1 MLKTHMAA
9 CLVASALTVVPALA
23 QTSPTAPA
31 TNVAPVT
38 TPAGPAGTTMGANP
52 NATTGANTTA
62 GSTTAAGGG
71 FVTQR
76 EPGMY
81 RASELIGKD
90 VRGGNN
96 EDIGEVGDILIDR
109 NGQVRAVV
117 LDIGGFLGIGETHVA
132 IPMQQVQLRPNQQN
146 AATTGTVG
154 NTTVTTGSTAT
165 TAGQS
170 TTARTGTDQNPS
182 NTAAGPGTTGA
193 DVIVVLMMTKDQL
206 QNAPKFEDNARG
218 SNAGANT
225 GNRSGTTTGTEAA
238 TGTGTT
244 APRP

>member
-9 CLVASALTVVPALA
+9 CLVASALINVPALA
-23 QTSPTAPA
+23 QTSPAAPA

-52 NATTGANTTA
+52 NATTGANTGTSTTA
-62 GSTTAAGGG
+62 GSATIAGGN
-71 FVTQR
+71 FVTRR

-96 EDIGEVGDILIDR
+96 EDIGEVGDLLIDP
-109 NGQVRAVV
+109 NGQVRAVI
-117 LDIGGFLGIGETHVA
+117 LDIGGFLGIGETNVA

-146 AATTGTVG
+146 AATTGTTG
-154 NTTVTTGSTAT
+154 NTTATTGSTAT
-165 TAGQS
+165 TGAAGQS
-170 TTARTGTDQNPS
+170 TTAQTGTNQNSS
-182 NTAAGPGTTGA
+182 NMGAGTGTTGP

-206 QNAPKFEDNARG
+206 QNAPKFEDNTR
-218 SNAGANT
+218 
-225 GNRSGTTTGTEAA
+225 
-238 TGTGTT
+238 
-244 APRP
+244 